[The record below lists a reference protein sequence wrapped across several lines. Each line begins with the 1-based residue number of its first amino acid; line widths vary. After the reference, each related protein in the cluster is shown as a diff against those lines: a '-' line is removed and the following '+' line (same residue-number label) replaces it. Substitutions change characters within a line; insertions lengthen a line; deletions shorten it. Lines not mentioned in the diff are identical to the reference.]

1 MIRLSFGSVP
11 RKVVVR
17 LGKTNT
23 LTRNNAPR
31 PKAVSCIWD
40 SRLNRRPRR
49 LNLATRSTALVNPR
63 MNSYHGRYL
72 YA

>member
-11 RKVVVR
+11 SKVVVR
-17 LGKTNT
+17 LGKTTT
-23 LTRNNAPR
+23 LTHNDAPR

-40 SRLNRRPRR
+40 NRLKRRPRR
-49 LNLATRSTALVNPR
+49 LNLATRTTALVNPR